1 MGNTHSSQ
9 DSLSRKSS
17 KECESG
23 FTSRRPSANSELP
36 LTSSNSRIVS
46 ENLAETI
53 KDIENRVKVMSETA
67 LRTVVDDDKWSTLE
81 KKYGNNS
88 RESDIRA
95 KKSIEKT
102 ETILPPKSS
111 VGNSGITNQMN
122 LVVTTNERPKELTFG
137 PRKSSKTTPS
147 PGSKTIRELTERW
160 ESRSSLTTTP
170 TSSVASNETVKF
182 FESQNSKASFFLP
195 SESEEWESFEPNEF
209 IPPAPTSSNQS
220 TPKNSKNQI
229 PESTNMIPSN
239 SGIVG
244 IPDRKYSVPI
254 NFAHHDVTDDCIAD
268 SQTRVKMRGDN
279 NGKKNNVAPSR
290 PSSLIETGAGTELK
304 VFEMGH
310 LGDHPG
316 RHISAST
323 SRGSSQADLLECST
337 SSDTPKSPL
346 PFMASQGSSS
356 RELLDVF
363 GGRTPMSEIGGQNE
377 SHNGSAAGSNRR
389 CVSVN
394 DIRRAFEKAEQSL
407 QAAAKGLPEMSPC
420 HNRMSSLDST
430 NSDESSIP
438 TPQHCYGS
446 VSSLI
451 SGQTNNMRDHY
462 GSISSLASSTSLIS
476 QQELQGLID
485 EANQS
490 LEESGTPSYE
500 IMVIVLH
507 REFTAGSIGITLAGG
522 ADYESKDITVH
533 KVIPG
538 TLADRDGRIQK
549 GDRVLSING
558 KSTKGVTHREALSIL
573 KAPRAEVVLV
583 ISRSRSVT
591 PAEGAYD
598 RSEYPSYNYLN
609 SGRPP
614 KILESPLDSKSLL
627 SDLKFVDVP
636 RGPPKTVVLK
646 KEGTGLGFSL
656 EGGKDSPLGDRPLTI
671 KKIFSGKVYIMY
683 QFPILV
689 KLP

>member
-1 MGNTHSSQ
+1 
-9 DSLSRKSS
+9 
-17 KECESG
+17 
-23 FTSRRPSANSELP
+23 
-36 LTSSNSRIVS
+36 
-46 ENLAETI
+46 
-53 KDIENRVKVMSETA
+53 
-67 LRTVVDDDKWSTLE
+67 LE
-81 KKYGNNS
+81 KKYS
-88 RESDIRA
+88 KTE
-95 KKSIEKT
+95 KSIE
-102 ETILPPKSS
+102 
-111 VGNSGITNQMN
+111 
-122 LVVTTNERPKELTFG
+122 RPKDLVFG
-137 PRKSSKTTPS
+137 PRKSSLTTPS
-147 PGSKTIRELTERW
+147 PGSKTIKELAERW
-160 ESRSSLTTTP
+160 ESRTSLVSEGKTP
-170 TSSVASNETVKF
+170 TEATAKVLEPKT
-182 FESQNSKASFFLP
+182 SFFLP
-195 SESEEWESFEPNEF
+195 SESEEWESFDPSDSSL
-209 IPPAPTSSNQS
+209 TSMS
-220 TPKNSKNQI
+220 TP
-229 PESTNMIPSN
+229 THSN
-239 SGIVG
+239 NKSADTG
-244 IPDRKYSVPI
+244 RKYSVPI
-254 NFAHHDVTDDCIAD
+254 YSDVVDAAGN
-268 SQTRVKMRGDN
+268 SQNGVKMREN
-279 NGKKNNVAPSR
+279 KKNNTVPSR

-323 SRGSSQADLLECST
+323 SRGSSQADLLDCST
-337 SSDTPKSPL
+337 TSNTPKSPL
-346 PFMASQGSSS
+346 PGSSS

-363 GGRTPMSEIGGQNE
+363 SNSRTEVPTGVP
-377 SHNGSAAGSNRR
+377 SAAGSTSGSNRR

-407 QAAAKGLPEMSPC
+407 QAAAKGLPYEMSPC

-476 QQELQGLID
+476 PQELQGLID

-490 LEESGTPSYE
+490 LEESGTPSHE

-583 ISRSRSVT
+583 LSRSRSVT

-598 RSEYPSYNYLN
+598 RSDYPSYNYLN

-671 KKIFSGKVYIMY
+671 KKIFTGGAADKTGVLKVGDE
-683 QFPILV
+683 ILMV
-689 KLP
+689 NNTDCSKMSRIEAWNFMKKLNDGTATLVIRQKVEEKANLVATASKSSASNGNQEQIERKEPEKIEAKR